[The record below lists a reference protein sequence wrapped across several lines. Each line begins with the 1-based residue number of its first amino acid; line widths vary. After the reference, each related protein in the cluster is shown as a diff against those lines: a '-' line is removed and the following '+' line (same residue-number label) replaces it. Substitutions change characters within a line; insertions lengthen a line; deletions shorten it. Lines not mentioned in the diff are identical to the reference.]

1 MRSDMDKVLVERPR
15 RGGTNTGKRS
25 DRRASKASLENE
37 EGEKR
42 QRMRVVHGDGNKELN
57 ENLNP
62 LRRFLES
69 RIGKKW
75 DDVYSEIRKNNKPNS
90 ATKYHI
96 FQHLEYM
103 VELNPIK
110 LKDGRVFARRIFEAE
125 LSFGDLYVLGGI
137 LLQYKRNK
145 TRWRQKDRLPPA
157 NTFSFNKVR
166 RRFKKIEEDGICVG
180 YYIEIDGIW
189 WEGRF
194 CKRPTMM
201 DVEHLERKVGKTWKD
216 LFFRRGL
223 GRTESD
229 PYSQLTQLSKRD
241 IKKLKLG
248 EL

>member
-1 MRSDMDKVLVERPR
+1 MDKILVERPR
-15 RGGTNTGKRS
+15 RGGTDTGKRS
-25 DRRASKASLENE
+25 DRRASKASLEND

-42 QRMRVVHGDGNKELN
+42 QRMRVVHGDGYKELN

-69 RIGKKW
+69 RLGKKW
-75 DDVYSEIRKNNKPNS
+75 YDVYCEIRKNNKPNS

-96 FQHLEYM
+96 FQHLDSM
-103 VELNPIK
+103 VEKNPVV
-110 LKDGRVFARRIFEAE
+110 LEDGRVISRTIFETE
-125 LSFGDLYVLGGI
+125 LRMGDLYVLGGI
-137 LLQYKRNK
+137 LLKYKKNK
-145 TRWRQKDRLPPA
+145 SIWRQKQRELS
-157 NTFSFNKVR
+157 NTFSFNRIR
-166 RRFKKIEEDGICVG
+166 RRFKKIDKDGVCVG

-201 DVEHLERKVGKTWKD
+201 DVEHLERRVGKTWKD
-216 LFFRRGL
+216 HFFRRGL

-248 EL
+248 DL